1 MEGNG
6 NNESNFTNLSGSNKM
21 DGSLGDR
28 KCNMGSVNAPSSAA
42 GSVSMT
48 PENNGAY
55 SKKKVGRPRGTAVN
69 KVMKKEER
77 VTTSSSGYPG
87 VSWNKR
93 MCAWLAFFYD
103 GASRRSRTFHP
114 KHFNM
119 DKEKARLAA
128 VEFMKTVEGNGRKKN
143 SKKRGA
149 AAGTGTVVAG
159 ANKNNKFFE
168 NPVGQMSNNRSNSND
183 LNNLNNAN
191 LQMQLMS
198 MNPAFYMSQL
208 NRNFN
213 LGNMSPNERNS
224 LNNSFNSLANSNLNN
239 LPKSIQEQVPLY
251 MNNPL
256 FNNLHL
262 LNSSNNGLNSA
273 SNNSGNSSNSNVN
286 TNVSTNYLN
295 ELLFQANL
303 LPGNLNFP
311 ELNIG
316 NNNSNDMHND
326 DNMIFQSKEV
336 ETLMGLLFRQSYN
349 SANNVHSNNNGSST
363 SNNNTNNTSGVT
375 GNNANNNTN
384 TNNQMHATAGG
395 GKHFSG
401 NSGNNSSGMN
411 AHTNN
416 NANNGNNNG
425 NNSAGSGGGNGNGN
439 GANNNTSSLNTNTS
453 QNMHMYM
460 PNQNTDMFDTGS
472 NDPSGNHSNL
482 PNTYDYNFDLY
493 RRNIPPHIMNAVNR
507 MSSELKEGKGQDT
520 INEELNDLSFRL
532 PENATW
538 INQLR
543 QAHPLYSSLSNAG
556 NNSQCDAC
564 NTTTSQHGMKNSV
577 DLGKRKKSNS
587 FSNMNNRKNDVVD
600 ETRNFDIN
608 LPCSC
613 SNQNQMRNSKNNF
626 CLYHNGCNSS
636 PHTDNFCFLN
646 WNNPTG
652 SACTTATKNSIA
664 NAGNSAMMTNVDKP
678 GSGGLNSGIDNSNNN
693 NNSSGS
699 GDNNLNLPSN
709 VSGSDTVSNNNRGS
723 GDNAL
728 TGNNNKNANK
738 GNDSGNESTGL
749 CLNSNSNG
757 HVSGSG
763 NSSGKRQSGAQNMEM
778 TGRHNFLSHFTQN
791 HNGSHNHNNNNN
803 NNTNSNATSP
813 SLSDLQKQLQFANC
827 PNMTAD
833 MQNQLN
839 MFKQN
844 SGNSFSQKNLSGK
857 VKTQARERKCSNM
870 QNAINSLMNSQ
881 GNKKNGISSA
891 NTNINE
897 HNLCTKLNSIINFD
911 CINAEKGIVGPN
923 GNGNSSV
930 NNNKNANSS
939 TTVVTG
945 GSPSYFDKSDN

>member
-1 MEGNG
+1 
-6 NNESNFTNLSGSNKM
+6 M

-28 KCNMGSVNAPSSAA
+28 KCNMGNVNAPGSAA
-42 GSVSMT
+42 GSVSMA
-48 PENNGAY
+48 PENNGPY

-159 ANKNNKFFE
+159 AGKNNKFFE
-168 NPVGQMSNNRSNSND
+168 NPVGQMPNNRNNSND
-183 LNNLNNAN
+183 LNSLNNAN

-198 MNPAFYMSQL
+198 MNPAFYMSHL

-239 LPKSIQEQVPLY
+239 LPKNIQDQVPLY

-262 LNSSNNGLNSA
+262 LNSSNNGINST

-303 LPGNLNFP
+303 LPGSLNFP
-311 ELNIG
+311 DLNIG
-316 NNNSNDMHND
+316 SNNSNDMHTD

-349 SANNVHSNNNGSST
+349 SANNVHSNNSGNNN
-363 SNNNTNNTSGVT
+363 SNNANNASGVT
-375 GNNANNNTN
+375 GNNGNNNNN
-384 TNNQMHATAGG
+384 TNNQMHAAAGG

-401 NSGNNSSGMN
+401 NSGNSSSGMN

-416 NANNGNNNG
+416 NANSGNNSGNNN
-425 NNSAGSGGGNGNGN
+425 AGSGGGSGSAGGNGN
-439 GANNNTSSLNTNTS
+439 GANNNANSLNTNTS

-460 PNQNTDMFDTGS
+460 PNQNADMFDTGS

-507 MSSELKEGKGQDT
+507 MSNELKEEKGQDA

-532 PENATW
+532 PENAAW

-543 QAHPLYSSLSNAG
+543 QAHPLYSSLNNTG
-556 NNSQCDAC
+556 NNNQCDAC
-564 NTTTSQHGMKNSV
+564 NTTSPQHGMKNSV

-587 FSNMNNRKNDVVD
+587 FNNMNSRKNDLVD

-613 SNQNQMRNSKNNF
+613 SNQNQLRNSKNNF
-626 CLYHNGCNSS
+626 CLYHDACSSS

-646 WNNPTG
+646 WNSPTG
-652 SACTTATKNSIA
+652 SACTSATKN
-664 NAGNSAMMTNVDKP
+664 NMTMAGNTGMMTNVDK
-678 GSGGLNSGIDNSNNN
+678 SGGGVNSGIDNSNANN
-693 NNSSGS
+693 NNSGS
-699 GDNNLNLPSN
+699 GDNNMNLTSN
-709 VSGSDTVSNNNRGS
+709 VSGSDTVSNNNRGA
-723 GDNAL
+723 GDNTL
-728 TGNNNKNANK
+728 TGNNNKNTNK

-757 HVSGSG
+757 HVVVSGSG
-763 NSSGKRQSGAQNMEM
+763 NSTGKRQSGAQNMEM

-791 HNGSHNHNNNNN
+791 HNGSHNNSSSSNN
-803 NNTNSNATSP
+803 NNTNNNATSP

-827 PNMTAD
+827 PNMPAD

-839 MFKQN
+839 IFKQN

-870 QNAINSLMNSQ
+870 QNAINSLINSQ

-911 CINAEKGIVGPN
+911 CINAEKGMVGPN
-923 GNGNSSV
+923 GNGSTSV
-930 NNNKNANSS
+930 NSNKNANSS